1 MGGAEVVN
9 AGLPRGGKGL
19 AALGFQG
26 NRRRGDRH
34 GPLLVGRVGAIA
46 TGQDEIFTGIG
57 GDHEFLA
64 GRTANR
70 PAISFNRDGPQATT
84 GEDPAVGL
92 IHGAVGLLQGGLIG
106 VEGIG
111 VFHDEFPTAHQP
123 EAGANLIS
131 ELGLNLI
138 EAHRQLAVGTE

>member
-9 AGLPRGGKGL
+9 AGLPWGSKGL

-26 NRRRGDRH
+26 NRRRGNRN
-34 GPLLVGRVGAIA
+34 GPLLVGRIGAIA
-46 TGQDEIFTGIG
+46 TGEDEILPGIS

-70 PAISFNRDGPQATT
+70 PAIGFNRDGPQATA
-84 GEDPAVGL
+84 GENPAVGL
-92 IHGAVGLLQGGLIG
+92 VHGAVGLLEGGLIG

-111 VFHDEFPTAHQP
+111 IFHDEFAPAHQP

-131 ELGLNLI
+131 ELCLNLI
-138 EAHRQLAVGTE
+138 ETYRQLPVRTE